1 LWWQSLEGTVKVGGE
16 EFPPNERPRSQLLES
31 VGVTLLG
38 AGREGGLVKEGAQG
52 KPVLEGSE

>member
-1 LWWQSLEGTVKVGGE
+1 MVGGE
-16 EFPPNERPRSQLLES
+16 EFPPSERPRSQLLES

-52 KPVLEGSE
+52 KPVLEGSD